1 MEGEGAG
8 PGRRSAPQPPPRQCA
23 VAHTG
28 PARSTSRH
36 QGASRK
42 QPGDGL
48 CQRRFHR
55 TPPRHG
61 QVPALRSQ
69 NLPCESV
76 RPDRACAEGRPP
88 HQGGQMLR
96 LASAQPPD
104 SDPGQ
109 EPTPGTTHTQEPL
122 PVPQPSPAKN
132 SPFPCDKAKDRDSEL
147 LIQGHTAHRARAG
160 LQLNAHCLTPS
171 YT

>member
-48 CQRRFHR
+48 RQRRFHR

-76 RPDRACAEGRPP
+76 RPDRTCAEGRPP
-88 HQGGQMLR
+88 HQGGQMLC
-96 LASAQPPD
+96 LLSTQPPLI
-104 SDPGQ
+104 
-109 EPTPGTTHTQEPL
+109 PTPGRNPRQEPHTHRNRSQCPNRLPLRTAHSLVTKPRTGTANYSSKGTQHTGPGQGCSLTHT
-122 PVPQPSPAKN
+122 V
-132 SPFPCDKAKDRDSEL
+132 
-147 LIQGHTAHRARAG
+147 
-160 LQLNAHCLTPS
+160 
-171 YT
+171 